1 MQNAHLYLKNDN
13 FNSKQK
19 EGSKKLTT
27 VKDPKARRNSFF
39 TGALNKQPTRIF
51 EKKTTRI
58 IGGLQNNG
66 KDLKKIEEIK
76 EKNDKEKDA
85 LKPLQAIQ
93 EKTEKSIKD
102 PLDDIKIKIS
112 IDDISIIDPLEKEIY
127 KKLDDLILRNLSL
140 ISKLYIYASFGDD
153 IKLSDIGFSTG
164 SPSFLSETKS
174 KSIFKQQLQIKKERN
189 SKDFNGLIDEN
200 IQIHNEEKKEINLM
214 DNVYN
219 NDLYFCLDL
228 KNFWK
233 FLRESGFITPKFSLA
248 MIDRFIFK
256 NPENRIDMFF
266 IPEELE
272 KLNNNNKNVD
282 DIYNY
287 LYQSISSSKKIFEM
301 ENKSKIDLS
310 NKILNRLNRQ
320 RQPDSEYLQSKEELE
335 NNTFE
340 KFFDYHDEK
349 NIILLRYFYEI
360 LILLAYIR
368 FDEDQN
374 LDIEG
379 RLKKLLDLI
388 KAFMKMRRKTKI
400 DSSLTSSI
408 IDPKLKNLDD
418 ALENFIFN
426 HYEVLKNIFNDLFK
440 ISCTNEKIYT
450 PYDMTITYRFFF
462 DNIIVN
468 SEKLSEL
475 FSDKML
481 YIDLISWNFKDKKIT
496 SKNSPNVEEVE
507 MFEYFETLYD
517 YEMIFREFCELI
529 FFISRRYFLFYDI
542 DTKWEDNKLGLLVK
556 DEEKKIEEEDKK
568 IKKKKKTKKYK
579 NIDIYMMVLDEIINA
594 KNLLIE
600 KKSKNKIN
608 KYYYPVLKTHKIIER
623 NEEERR
629 QRIQEEKRKEMDKIR
644 FENERRTLKEE
655 DINIYKEDDAPKS
668 NSEEESSEFD

>member
-1 MQNAHLYLKNDN
+1 
-13 FNSKQK
+13 
-19 EGSKKLTT
+19 
-27 VKDPKARRNSFF
+27 
-39 TGALNKQPTRIF
+39 
-51 EKKTTRI
+51 
-58 IGGLQNNG
+58 
-66 KDLKKIEEIK
+66 
-76 EKNDKEKDA
+76 
-85 LKPLQAIQ
+85 
-93 EKTEKSIKD
+93 
-102 PLDDIKIKIS
+102 
-112 IDDISIIDPLEKEIY
+112 
-127 KKLDDLILRNLSL
+127 
-140 ISKLYIYASFGDD
+140 
-153 IKLSDIGFSTG
+153 
-164 SPSFLSETKS
+164 
-174 KSIFKQQLQIKKERN
+174 
-189 SKDFNGLIDEN
+189 
-200 IQIHNEEKKEINLM
+200 
-214 DNVYN
+214 
-219 NDLYFCLDL
+219 
-228 KNFWK
+228 
-233 FLRESGFITPKFSLA
+233 

-340 KFFDYHDEK
+340 KFFDYHEEK

-360 LILLAYIR
+360 LIRLAYIR

-440 ISCTNEKIYT
+440 ISCNNEKIYT

-468 SEKLSEL
+468 SEKLTEL

-517 YEMIFREFCELI
+517 YEMIFREFCELV
-529 FFISRRYFLFYDI
+529 FYISRRYFLFYDI

-594 KNLLIE
+594 KNILIE